1 MLSASNEYKEHMKRK
16 IRNRAYIS
24 VSLGIVNQK
33 AQASAYASGE
43 YAPWSDVTY
52 PFNNSKVATQYA
64 TMEQN
69 YFLTDGNM
77 YFLPESETDIY
88 LHKKGLT
95 SQNLLEEIIIRYD
108 DKYDVKGLMIE
119 FEINCYPTKFEII
132 TEEQTL
138 TYENDSKNFTTTD
151 VVGNTSY
158 IIIRPIEM
166 VGGEQRLRINKIT
179 MGIGVSFGNSEISD
193 FTLEEF
199 VHSVSEELPS
209 VSATITILDKD
220 RQFNVDDETSYIN
233 YLELEQQTEI
243 SIGLELDNGEIEWLD
258 LGSLLL
264 SEWKLSKNTMR
275 FTVKDRFSFWDGTY
289 NGGYEI
295 RQRTLYNDAIDVLT
309 DLGLQADEYEIDE
322 CLKDVVIVNPL
333 PEATHAECL
342 QIIANA
348 GRCILFQ
355 KTDGKVCI
363 KANFANVLEPT
374 DISISANEQS
384 SWSNVQNINYG
395 TDYVYADMTNNF
407 FSADGSMYFMPEG
420 EEYLA
425 TSFVSAE
432 ISNENGEFNTIPS
445 ITMTLPASYTY
456 YGVHMNFDGNPPKE
470 MKITTYRNNELIE
483 ENTFTELTNEA
494 FITHEFK
501 MFDKMV
507 FEFNKTHPHNRVLV
521 NKISFGDLSD
531 YILEKEDMLEEPIAY
546 KEEVKKEIKVR
557 LFSYT
562 NGEDGQPV
570 ESETKNYYV
579 QPLNNRG
586 KTVTFENA
594 LISTEEHAQKVAEW
608 LGNYYKNNIY
618 YEVGSYRG
626 EPRLQGADIIHMEND
641 YISNLQVE
649 VAERRLT
656 FNGAFGGSLEL
667 RRALR
672 MMEG

>member
-1 MLSASNEYKEHMKRK
+1 
-16 IRNRAYIS
+16 
-24 VSLGIVNQK
+24 
-33 AQASAYASGE
+33 
-43 YAPWSDVTY
+43 
-52 PFNNSKVATQYA
+52 
-64 TMEQN
+64 
-69 YFLTDGNM
+69 M

-119 FEINCYPTKFEII
+119 FEMNCYPTKFEII

-138 TYENDSKNFTTTD
+138 IYENDNKNFTTTD
-151 VVGNTSY
+151 VVGDTSY

-193 FTLEEF
+193 FSLEEF

-209 VSATITILDKD
+209 VSASITILDKD

-243 SIGLELDNGEIEWLD
+243 SIGLELDNGEVEWLD
-258 LGSLLL
+258 LGSLML
-264 SEWKLSKNTMR
+264 SEWKSSKNTMQ
-275 FTVKDRFSFWDGTY
+275 FTVKDRFSFWDGIY
-289 NGGYEI
+289 NGGYVI

-322 CLKDVVIVNPL
+322 CLKDVVVVNPL

-348 GRCILFQ
+348 GRCILYQ
-355 KTDGKVCI
+355 KADGTVCI
-363 KANFANVLEPT
+363 KANFANVLEPS
-374 DISISANEQS
+374 DISVSANAQS
-384 SWSNVQNINYG
+384 NWSNVQNINYG
-395 TDYVYADMTNNF
+395 TDYVYADMTSNF

-420 EEYLA
+420 EEYLT

-456 YGVHMNFDGNPPKE
+456 YGVHINFDGNPPKE
-470 MKITTYRNNELIE
+470 MVIRTYRSDELIE
-483 ENTFTELTNEA
+483 ENIFKELTNET

-507 FEFNKTHPHNRVLV
+507 FEFTKTQPHNRVLV

-531 YILEKEDMLEEPIAY
+531 YILENEDMLEEPIAY

-557 LFSYT
+557 LFTYT

-608 LGNYYKNNIY
+608 IGNYYKNNIY
-618 YEVGSYRG
+618 YTVGSYRG

-649 VAERRLT
+649 VTERRLT